1 MNSNLENNNP
11 TAGSSSEYQENLDML
26 RQIDFFSGL
35 PLEATKVFAYLC
47 TRETF
52 KAGDILIQ
60 QDDEDGRAFYLIAGT
75 ANIIYRQEGIEKS
88 IGLIQEG
95 QFCGRLALMG
105 KMRRLFSVEAE
116 TDVTCLTISR
126 EKFTKA
132 LEQFPALMPR
142 MINTVV
148 EKIYKWEKQF
158 VTGLPE
164 GCNACL
170 PKLGVSLV

>member
-1 MNSNLENNNP
+1 MNSNLENNKP
-11 TAGSSSEYQENLDML
+11 SKGASSEFQENLNIL

-47 TRETF
+47 VRETF
-52 KAGDILIQ
+52 KAGDMLFQ
-60 QDDEDGRAFYLIAGT
+60 QDDEDGRAFYIMTGT
-75 ANIIYRQEGIEKS
+75 AKISHTENGTQKS
-88 IGLIQEG
+88 IGYIQ
-95 QFCGRLALMG
+95 QDRFCGRLALMG
-105 KMRRLFSVEAE
+105 KIRRLFSLQAE

-132 LEQFPALMPR
+132 LEQFPTLMPK

-148 EKIYKWEKQF
+148 ESIYKWEKHF
-158 VTGLPE
+158 IVGLPD
-164 GCNACL
+164 ACDACR